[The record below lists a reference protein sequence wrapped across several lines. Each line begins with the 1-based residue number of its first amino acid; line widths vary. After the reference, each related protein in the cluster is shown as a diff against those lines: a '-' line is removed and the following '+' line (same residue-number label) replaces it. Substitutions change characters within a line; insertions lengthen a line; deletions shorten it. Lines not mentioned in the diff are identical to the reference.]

1 MVLYE
6 NIYSNDF
13 FDLLESDGEVYV
25 KVHMAGFDMRS
36 FNLILEENPRVMLT
50 NFLGLKKALETASN
64 EEVKIGKFRPLIEV
78 ILSKDEMNCKVRVNY
93 TEDYLIE
100 NRKNIT
106 TDILIELNRNGIKE
120 GVMSDAIN
128 SEYRSYEEFLVAQ
141 GTLPI
146 NGEDAKVKYY
156 ELSERKPTIR
166 KDGTTNYYDL
176 NLIDVVYK
184 GDWLGEKI
192 PPTDG
197 KDGITVT
204 GKRLA
209 AKKGK
214 EKLLRYDTRSIKRTI
229 KDGKFVLEALVD
241 GAVTFKKGK
250 ICVENHLVL
259 EGDVDYSSGNIDFD
273 GFVTVKGTVK
283 DGFSIKAK
291 HDISILSP
299 MGIGATGKIHST
311 NGSIFIKGGVNG
323 KLITVIE
330 AQKDVY
336 VKYCNETKITAGG
349 KIDIGYYSIDCNL
362 KAEKIFMDKI
372 TGRLIGGN
380 VYVGSQIITGTI
392 GNKFEKRTNVN
403 VDGFD
408 RVAVKKEFEEVL
420 KQYKTL
426 VIHAEKLKA
435 DIEIY
440 DLNFSINNDDE
451 ALLEDYNK
459 QLEKYDKLVEAIA
472 QLDERRI
479 MLQGVLRSRGEG
491 QVSIA
496 AGAYPKTHLE
506 LKRIR
511 KKIDSVVRGT
521 FYINGR
527 ELFFDEE

>member
-1 MVLYE
+1 MILYD

-13 FDLLESDGEVYV
+13 FDLLEHDNEVFI
-25 KVHMAGFDMRS
+25 KVSMPGFDMRS
-36 FNLILEENPRVMLT
+36 FNGILEESPRVMLT

-64 EEVKIGKFRPLIEV
+64 QEVKIGAFRPRIEV
-78 ILSKDEMNCKVRVNY
+78 ILSKDEMMCKVRVNHPD
-93 TEDYLIE
+93 DYIIE
-100 NRKNIT
+100 NKKNVM

-120 GVMSDAIN
+120 GIISDAIN
-128 SEYRSYEEFLVAQ
+128 GEIPSYQEFLVAQ

-146 NGEDAKVKYY
+146 NGEDAKVTYY
-156 ELSERKPTIR
+156 ELSDRKPQIR
-166 KDGTTNYYDL
+166 QDGTANYYDL

-184 GDWLGEKI
+184 GDWLGDKI
-192 PPTDG
+192 PATGG

-204 GKRLA
+204 GKRLSP
-209 AKKGK
+209 KKGK
-214 EKLLRYDTRSIKRTI
+214 DKLLRYDTRSITQQV

-241 GAVTFKKGK
+241 GAVAFKKGK

-283 DGFSIKAK
+283 DGFSITAK

-323 KLITVIE
+323 KLATEID
-330 AQKDVY
+330 AKRDVY
-336 VKYCNETKITAGG
+336 VKYCNETTITAGG
-349 KIDIGYYSIDCNL
+349 KIDIGYYSIDCDL
-362 KAEKIFMDKI
+362 KAEKILMDRI

-380 VYVGSQIITGTI
+380 VYAGSQIITGTI

-408 RVAVKKEFEEVL
+408 RVAIKKEFEEVL
-420 KQYKTL
+420 KQYRAL
-426 VIHAEKLKA
+426 VIHAEELKA
-435 DIEIY
+435 DLEIY
-440 DLNFSINNDDE
+440 DLNFSINED
-451 ALLEDYNK
+451 AKLIEDYNK
-459 QLEKYDKLVEAIA
+459 QLKKYDKLVEAVA

-479 MLQGVLRSRGEG
+479 LLQEILKSKGEG
-491 QVSIA
+491 QVSIS
-496 AGAYPKTHLE
+496 AGAYPKTYLE
-506 LKRIR
+506 LKRVTR
-511 KKIDSVVRGT
+511 KINSLVKGT